1 MANQQKTESETIKKT
16 LTATHTPNEWYGVI
30 SRDVVLQ
37 RVTRSRMKRYN
48 TNPSHKHL
56 GRILYITCFTVL
68 HAVWPCIILYVYLR
82 AVEVSNLIGQKASI
96 HFLYFCEAN
105 HTSTLTRSLER
116 IVVPIATTDSF
127 KKDLHGG
134 GSTRSDR

>member
-16 LTATHTPNEWYGVI
+16 PTATHTPNEWYGVI

-56 GRILYITCFTVL
+56 GR
-68 HAVWPCIILYVYLR
+68 VWPCIILYVYLR
-82 AVEVSNLIGQKASI
+82 AVEDSNLIGQKASI